1 MEATAFIWH
10 RGRLVPWQDATV
22 HVLAHALHY
31 GSSVFEGIAPTT
43 RPTALSSS
51 GSAPTCG
58 GSSTRRASTASTC
71 RTTRRRC
78 APPAANVLRGETACA
93 AYIRPLVYRGFGSLG
108 VGSVDKCPVEVA
120 VAAYRWATLLGAEGL
135 ERGVDVGVSSWR
147 RVAPDTLPAMAKAG
161 GNYLSSQLMI
171 AEARRHGYAEA
182 VALDAFGFISEGA
195 AENLF
200 VVRDGVVYTPATA
213 SALLPGITRDTIITL
228 ARHLGY
234 PVREEQLPREALYWA
249 DEIFLTGTAAER
261 SRRCARSTASP
272 SARARAGRS
281 RGGCRRRSSAS
292 STAPPKTPGV
302 GSSPSPP
309 PFRPAERAD
318 ASAKTLALTAAT
330 PKRSAIRRRGAT
342 LLPAH
347 RTTLASRRGSFH
359 PW

>member
-31 GSSVFEGIAPTT
+31 GSSVFEGIRAYETPTHGT
-43 RPTALSSS
+43 VIFRLGPHLRRLFDSARIYRLDMPHDEATLRTA
-51 GSAPTCG
+51 CWD
-58 GSSTRRASTASTC
+58 
-71 RTTRRRC
+71 
-78 APPAANVLRGETACA
+78 VLRENGLRA
-93 AYIRPLVYRGFGSLG
+93 AYVRPLVYRGFGSLG

-200 VVRDGVVYTPATA
+200 VVRDGVLYTPVAA

-228 ARHLGY
+228 ARHFGY
-234 PVREEQLPREALYWA
+234 TVREEQLPREALYWA
-249 DEIFLTGTAAER
+249 DEIFLTGTAAEITPVR
-261 SRRCARSTASP
+261 SDDGLTVGAGTRGPITRRQQEAFVGLFDGTTEDVWGWLEPVPAAVPAS
-272 SARARAGRS
+272 
-281 RGGCRRRSSAS
+281 
-292 STAPPKTPGV
+292 
-302 GSSPSPP
+302 
-309 PFRPAERAD
+309 
-318 ASAKTLALTAAT
+318 
-330 PKRSAIRRRGAT
+330 
-342 LLPAH
+342 
-347 RTTLASRRGSFH
+347 
-359 PW
+359 

>member
-31 GSSVFEGIAPTT
+31 GSSVFEGIRAYDTPNGTVIFRLGPHFRRLFDSARIYRLDMPHDEAT
-43 RPTALSSS
+43 LRTA
-51 GSAPTCG
+51 CWD
-58 GSSTRRASTASTC
+58 
-71 RTTRRRC
+71 
-78 APPAANVLRGETACA
+78 VLRENGLRA

-120 VAAYRWATLLGAEGL
+120 VAAYKWATLLGAEGL

-182 VALDAFGFISEGA
+182 IALDAFGFISEGA

-200 VVRDGVVYTPATA
+200 VVRDGIIYTPVTA

-234 PVREEQLPREALYWA
+234 TVREEQLPREALYWA
-249 DEIFLTGTAAER
+249 DEIFLTGTAAEITPVR
-261 SRRCARSTASP
+261 SVDGLTVG
-272 SARARAGRS
+272 AGS
-281 RGGCRRRSSAS
+281 RGPITRRLQEAFFGLFDGSTEDAWGWLEPVPAAVPAS
-292 STAPPKTPGV
+292 
-302 GSSPSPP
+302 
-309 PFRPAERAD
+309 
-318 ASAKTLALTAAT
+318 
-330 PKRSAIRRRGAT
+330 
-342 LLPAH
+342 
-347 RTTLASRRGSFH
+347 
-359 PW
+359 